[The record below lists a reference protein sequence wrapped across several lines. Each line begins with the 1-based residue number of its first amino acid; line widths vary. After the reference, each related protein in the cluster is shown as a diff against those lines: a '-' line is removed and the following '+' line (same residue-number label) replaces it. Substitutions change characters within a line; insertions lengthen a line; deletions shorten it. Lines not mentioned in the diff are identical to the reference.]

1 MQLLKNFIATFSLLL
16 AFSSHMSAQNFE
28 QRILERLSEHRTP
41 GMTHFMQRVS
51 NTTSYISLAV
61 PLGLFVAGA
70 IERDADKKYKSVY
83 ILESIGVS
91 TAIELSLKY
100 LVRRPRPSTTDPLII
115 PATDIGSPS
124 FPSGHSTEAFATA
137 TALSISYPKW
147 YVIAPSFLWAGTV
160 GFSRLYLGAHYPSD
174 VLAGALVGAG
184 SAFLAH
190 VINQWL
196 FHPVGRLAAVS
207 L

>member
-1 MQLLKNFIATFSLLL
+1 MIFLRILIVIPVLLLTFSNLP
-16 AFSSHMSAQNFE
+16 AQNFE

-41 GMTHFMQRVS
+41 GMTHFMQGVS
-51 NTTSYISLAV
+51 NTTNYISLAV
-61 PLGLFVAGA
+61 PVGIFVAGA
-70 IERDADKKYKSVY
+70 IERDADKKYKSLY

-91 TAIELSLKY
+91 TAIEISLKY
-100 LVRRPRPSTTDPLII
+100 IVRRQRPSTTDPLII

-124 FPSGHSTEAFATA
+124 FPSGHSSEAFATA

-184 SAFLAH
+184 SAFLSH
-190 VINQWL
+190 MINQWL